1 MAQAYIADITPPE
14 ERSKRMGLVG
24 MAFGLGFIFGPALGG
39 LFSLW
44 GPRAPFVAAALLALV
59 KERPQHD
66 QSNGGG
72 HQGHQAHTTTAAGQQ
87 RPRAGT
93 LSRVLT
99 SVAAWQRGLLPVQK

>member
-1 MAQAYIADITPPE
+1 MPTDGAATPVVASTRKVAGLKLHYADVVNPDNPLRHDPYKLAE
-14 ERSKRMGLVG
+14 
-24 MAFGLGFIFGPALGG
+24 
-39 LFSLW
+39 
-44 GPRAPFVAAALLALV
+44 ALLALV